1 MRQGAFIFCK
11 RVSQA
16 LQINTDT
23 VISIISVQLHPLFLR
38 PNIEGGQPPERQS
51 IQKYPHMSIKI
62 FLKLGLLLNQ
72 QAQKFNS
79 YNLST

>member
-23 VISIISVQLHPLFLR
+23 VISIISGQL
-38 PNIEGGQPPERQS
+38 PPPPQKKRQS